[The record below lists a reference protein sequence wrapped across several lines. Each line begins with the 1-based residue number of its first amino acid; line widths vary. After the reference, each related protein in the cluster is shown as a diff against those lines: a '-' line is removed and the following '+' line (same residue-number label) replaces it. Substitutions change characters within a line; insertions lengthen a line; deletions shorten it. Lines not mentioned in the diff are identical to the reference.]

1 MCPLVPYDDNYW
13 MRHAL
18 QEARLAYEEG
28 EVPIGAV
35 IVANN
40 KLIAQA
46 HNQVERLNDPTA
58 HAELLAITA
67 ATEALGGKYL
77 TDCTLYVTLEPCTM
91 CIGALRWAQIGQ
103 IVFGASDS
111 KGGYQRWA
119 PSVPHPKTTIK
130 SGVMA
135 EESTQLLTS
144 FFQERR

>member
-77 TDCTLYVTLEPCTM
+77 TDCTLYVTLEPCAM

-119 PSVPHPKTTIK
+119 SSVPHPKTTIK

-135 EESTQLLTS
+135 EESKQLLTS